1 MLAMPLISSQHL
13 GRGAAMID
21 EIFENPEDLAIV
33 GTSVR
38 TSAQAAASDIPAAWK
53 RFIREEVLP
62 SARARHV
69 IAAWLR

>member
-21 EIFENPEDLAIV
+21 EIFENPDDLVIV

-38 TSAQAAASDIPAAWK
+38 TSAQAAARDIPAAWK
-53 RFIREEVLP
+53 RVIREEVLP